1 MSTTDR
7 HQRQRLQTDTGHR
20 RSPQSQTA
28 LSDKAD
34 DKLCDAVYVVCR
46 RATVVT
52 TSASVHKDCTSLLC
66 AVDVLTR
73 AGTSKEGASWT
84 NMACWTSHLV
94 QRCAMSYCDGRYW
107 SVRQGQLKRPMYKW
121 LQSFKHSLGNDAAAY
136 FYTASVRSSV
146 IYGGSWPSHA

>member
-1 MSTTDR
+1 
-7 HQRQRLQTDTGHR
+7 
-20 RSPQSQTA
+20 

-66 AVDVLTR
+66 AVDVLKR

-84 NMACWTSHLV
+84 NIAC
-94 QRCAMSYCDGRYW
+94 
-107 SVRQGQLKRPMYKW
+107 
-121 LQSFKHSLGNDAAAY
+121 
-136 FYTASVRSSV
+136 
-146 IYGGSWPSHA
+146 